1 MKKML
6 IIEDD
11 QIVGNIYLRK
21 FQVEGFR
28 VELAVDGEA
37 GLAATLKSRPDVV
50 ILDLMLPGLNGV
62 EVLKRI
68 RAEPTTRELPVVVL
82 SNAYMSNLVQEAWK
96 AGANYCMIKA
106 NCTPRQ
112 LVDIVNKTM
121 DAVPPAP
128 PAPTA
133 KPPTERAPATPIPS
147 MPAATSDTTA
157 QFLNPSQDDAAFQAE
172 LRQTFLASAPADIAQ
187 MRALLQ
193 TFIKTEGET
202 ARLEKLFTLY
212 RKVHSLTSN
221 SAVAA
226 VASVAKLSSA
236 LEALLKDLYEKP
248 KNLNGSTLRT
258 LAHTIDFLSVLLEH
272 SSTQNPDN
280 LLPPNIMVVDDEAI
294 SRRAVIYALEKA
306 HLKCVSVEDPNVALN
321 MLSEYKFNLIFL
333 DVDMPGMTG
342 FELCTKL
349 RALPGH
355 AKTPVVFVT
364 GLTDFES
371 RARSTLSGGNDLIA
385 KPFLFMELAV
395 KALSYVLKGQLGIG
409 RV

>member
-11 QIVGNIYLRK
+11 QIVGSIYLRK
-21 FQVEGFR
+21 FQSEGFQ
-28 VELAVDGEA
+28 VELATDGEA
-37 GLAATLKSRPDVV
+37 GLAATLKSKPDVV
-50 ILDLMLPGLNGV
+50 ILDLMLPKLSGV

-68 RAEPTTRELPVVVL
+68 RAEPTTQKLPVVVL
-82 SNAYMSNLVQEAWK
+82 SNAYMSSLIQDARQ
-96 AGANYCMIKA
+96 AGANYCVIKA

-112 LVDIVNKTM
+112 LADIVNKTM
-121 DAVPPAP
+121 GSIRPAS

-133 KPPTERAPATPIPS
+133 GPLPKPAPAPPVDSGLAAKPDTARVSTP
-147 MPAATSDTTA
+147 AH
-157 QFLNPSQDDAAFQAE
+157 DDAAFQAE

-193 TFIKTEGET
+193 SLIKTEGDT
-202 ARLEKLFTLY
+202 ARLPKLFDLY

-226 VASVAKLSSA
+226 VSGVAKMSSA
-236 LEALLKDLYEKP
+236 LEALLKELYEKP
-248 KNLNGSTLRT
+248 KTLNASTLRT
-258 LAHTIDFLSVLLEH
+258 VAHTIDFLSVLLGH
-272 SSTQNPDN
+272 RSTEDSEN
-280 LLPPNIMVVDDEAI
+280 LPPPNILVVDDEAI

-306 HLKCVSVEDPNVALN
+306 HLKCVSVEDPTVALK
-321 MLSEYKFNLIFL
+321 MLSENQFNLVFL
-333 DVDMPGMTG
+333 DVDMPGMNG

-349 RALPGH
+349 RTLPAH

>member
-11 QIVGNIYLRK
+11 QIVSHIYLRK
-21 FQVEGFR
+21 FQAEGFQ
-28 VELAVDGEA
+28 VELAMDGEA
-37 GLAATLKSRPDVV
+37 GLASTLKSRPDVV
-50 ILDLMLPGLNGV
+50 ILDLMLPRINGV

-82 SNAYMSNLVQEAWK
+82 SNAYMSSLVQEAWK
-96 AGANYCMIKA
+96 AGANYCIIKA

-112 LVDIVNKTM
+112 LLEIVNKTM
-121 DAVPPAP
+121 GAAP
-128 PAPTA
+128 PAPSVPAA
-133 KPPTERAPATPIPS
+133 KSAPEPAAVNS
-147 MPAATSDTTA
+147 KAATSA
-157 QFLNPSQDDAAFQAE
+157 PARNSAPAQDDAVFQAE

-187 MRALLQ
+187 MRTLLQ
-193 TFIKTEGET
+193 TFIKTEGDE
-202 ARLEKLFTLY
+202 ARLPKLFTFY

-226 VASVAKLSSA
+226 VVGVAKMSSA
-236 LEALLKDLYEKP
+236 LEALLKELYEKP
-248 KNLNGSTLRT
+248 KNLNASTLRT
-258 LAHTIDFLSVLLEH
+258 LAHTVDFLSVLLEH
-272 SSTQNPDN
+272 SGAQENEN
-280 LLPPNIMVVDDEAI
+280 LPPPNIMVVDDEAI

-306 HLKCVSVEDPNVALN
+306 HLKCVSVEDPNLALN
-321 MLSEYKFNLIFL
+321 MLSENQFNLIFL
-333 DVDMPGMTG
+333 DVDMPGMNG

-349 RALPGH
+349 RALPTH

-395 KALSYVLKGQLGIG
+395 KALHYILKGQLGIG

>member
-11 QIVGNIYLRK
+11 QIVGSIYLRK
-21 FQVEGFR
+21 FQGEGFQ
-28 VELAVDGEA
+28 VELASDGES
-37 GLAATLKSRPDVV
+37 GLAATQRSKPDVV
-50 ILDLMLPGLNGV
+50 ILDLMLPRLNGV
-62 EVLKRI
+62 EVLKRL
-68 RAEPTTRELPVVVL
+68 RAEPTTRDLPVVVL
-82 SNAYMSNLVQEAWK
+82 SNAYMSGLVQDARQ
-96 AGANYCMIKA
+96 AGANYCVIKA

-112 LVDIVNKTM
+112 LLDIVNKTM
-121 DAVPPAP
+121 TVAPAP
-128 PAPTA
+128 SAPAAPHPPVPAPL
-133 KPPTERAPATPIPS
+133 PAPAAA
-147 MPAATSDTTA
+147 PAAKADTARTSA
-157 QFLNPSQDDAAFQAE
+157 HDDAAFQAE

-193 TFIKTEGET
+193 SLIKTEGDA
-202 ARLEKLFTLY
+202 ARLPKLFTLY
-212 RKVHSLTSN
+212 RRVHSLTSN

-226 VASVAKLSSA
+226 VAGVAKMSSA
-236 LEALLKDLYEKP
+236 LEALLKELYEKP
-248 KNLNGSTLRT
+248 KNLNASTLRT

-272 SSTQNPDN
+272 SSTQDPDN
-280 LLPPNIMVVDDEAI
+280 LPPPNIMVVDDEPI

-306 HLKCVSVEDPNVALN
+306 HLKCVGVEDPNVALN
-321 MLSEYKFNLIFL
+321 MLSENQFNLIFL

-349 RALPGH
+349 RALPPH